1 LTYNYKNELFSI
13 YIFHFNNNNLRVF
26 VAELDNAIKLIAS
39 RTNREEFNKIKSV
52 MYGLFCGA
60 SFGFDDSGMAFRV
73 HLDQIRNKTD
83 KEKLNARVLRVVK

>member
-1 LTYNYKNELFSI
+1 M
-13 YIFHFNNNNLRVF
+13 
-26 VAELDNAIKLIAS
+26 AELDNAIKLIAS

-73 HLDQIRNKTD
+73 HLDQIRNKAD

>member
-1 LTYNYKNELFSI
+1 LTYNYKNESFSI
-13 YIFHFNNNNLRVF
+13 YIFHFNNNNLGVF

-73 HLDQIRNKTD
+73 Q
-83 KEKLNARVLRVVK
+83 